1 MIFTSTSAIH
11 LYLIPKYSLHF
22 RDSGSLSSHL
32 RFHPVTLT
40 LSLFSPS
47 VTQNSQDLVYPSF
60 FQTIESCA
68 VLIFFTL
75 AFFNLRDLYRTFFY
89 IIADL
94 SSKLSAN
101 TYLFIYFFVMLEILS
116 SVNEKYLNI
125 CYNVYLM
132 V

>member
-68 VLIFFTL
+68 VLIFFYPG
-75 AFFNLRDLYRTFFY
+75 FFQFTRPLSSFFFY
-89 IIADL
+89 L

-116 SVNEKYLNI
+116 SINEKYLNI